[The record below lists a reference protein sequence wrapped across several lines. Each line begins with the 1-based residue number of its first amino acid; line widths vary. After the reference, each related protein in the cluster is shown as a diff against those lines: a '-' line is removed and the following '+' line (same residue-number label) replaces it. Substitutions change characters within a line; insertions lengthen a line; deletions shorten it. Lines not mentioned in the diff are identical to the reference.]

1 MAVLEQQHQWA
12 RSRAFAQHI
21 EQERVEQLRP
31 GRRVERS
38 GQLAV
43 AKREIE
49 DRREQRRALA
59 EPGDERRPLLVE
71 GARRIHPQQV
81 PPGRAPHEVA
91 ELRAERPAG
100 AAVGGEAAATGQV
113 DGLGGKSR
121 LPDAWLAADSER
133 GAPPGRG
140 SLDQPSDPGQLG
152 PAPDQ
157 RRRGERRRRPGP
169 LVDTSNIPD
178 VDLPAPSLH
187 RHRRQG
193 AADRRPACPL
203 PGGAV
208 DQRLRG
214 RGSLHQAGPVVM
226 PARNGPPVS
235 PSSSAQQRTAS
246 SSWSSWWTGAP
257 KTITSTLP
265 LSPRSTWRRWPPQRS
280 MTRTAM
286 LTYRCSRSTASG
298 SSSTRSGN
306 PMKAI
311 VTVRCSSTRPPW
323 PERIR
328 SAMAG
333 WRKAARPPSA
343 LAAIGGWREAVRR
356 GRPDKRVTRAG
367 APGSPATSIP

>member
-81 PPGRAPHEVA
+81 PPDRAPHEVA

-214 RGSLHQAGPVVM
+214 RGSLHQAGGEVDWSPTMAYSRRAFEPTSPHQARPVVM

-298 SSSTRSGN
+298 SSS
-306 PMKAI
+306 
-311 VTVRCSSTRPPW
+311 
-323 PERIR
+323 
-328 SAMAG
+328 
-333 WRKAARPPSA
+333 
-343 LAAIGGWREAVRR
+343 
-356 GRPDKRVTRAG
+356 
-367 APGSPATSIP
+367 